1 MSEFKGSKGNIK
13 KDENLIFVDNY
24 FQTHICKLVNV
35 YNDEVTQANA
45 ELIVEAFDIRQQIPF
60 SLTELKRQRDEMVEM
75 VKKMV
80 KVSDD
85 GYIETYKGGFKEWEE
100 EMKSVLNQAKQLLES
115 ATEIK

>member
-60 SLTELKRQRDEMVEM
+60 SLTELKRQRDEMAEM
-75 VKKMV
+75 LKELIRANPMHNGWHEKIL
-80 KVSDD
+80 KANQL
-85 GYIETYKGGFKEWEE
+85 IE
-100 EMKSVLNQAKQLLES
+100 SV
-115 ATEIK
+115 TEIK